1 MPGSILRI
9 SALLLVML
17 LGACGGDSRTT
28 DSDDGV
34 VVDPQPVVRNLEGR
48 AVKGV
53 VRHGIVEAHQYSGG
67 LWQLLSLGFTD
78 ADGFFDIDLTGVTNP
93 VRITVLADTNTRILC
108 DALAGCGD
116 VAFGSETLPPEN
128 FRLVTILPSDIAGE
142 GIAVTPLTYLA
153 ARWIELMPGL
163 PVTDSLIE
171 LANSRVA
178 SIFGLEAD
186 FIGRLPLDLTDE
198 SELGD
203 SPAMLHS
210 LLGASFSGIAYGFE
224 IDLQFLLDAYASDL
238 AGQAGQLLLATDY
251 QTLRPGLDLIR
262 QTATGLVKALANQ
275 ASRDA
280 LLASVDD
287 LIARWGDSPL
297 TAAGGAFD
305 YDQQAFDDAMVLLDD
320 LDYYLRQAGIDDSA
334 SFLATQ
340 MDQLNWLYN
349 DDTSRVDTVGLVRV
363 MTESIAFAVFGT
375 LSEAMI
381 AGLTPEEQA
390 ALGNCID
397 MSSLPEMAGL
407 ALTEGYAVYCRNE
420 RILTVA
426 GERHG
431 QQVEVV
437 MELPALAL
445 DAPMQFDLRGLEIGS
460 AASVSNTTAFGEL
473 QGGLT
478 VSISGFSLNQ
488 PVSVADIAVNVQLQ
502 GSGSIVRV
510 SDSEGHPV
518 AAGDGFSGFLRA
530 GGDLNLGAVVN
541 GGTLLSLSVQD
552 GELISPFGD
561 ALWALDSAFCQGRP
575 PLLVEVGELSS
586 LSACFAFDAFGLP
599 EMQVT
604 AGGELTG
611 LYELIEQLLS
621 GSEGGSGDLASL
633 IGGLDPSVL
642 SLLGNA
648 TLKVLDDQRGERSY
662 TFALNNNRVDASLI
676 GADGGLSFYVT
687 SLNGGYIVSGSTLV
701 ATVNAEW
708 RSLGATLLLANGE
721 RRSYLLGPVSDVA
734 DDDLMAL
741 MSGVLDALVDTF
753 TGVNL

>member
-1 MPGSILRI
+1 MPGSISRI
-9 SALLLVML
+9 SALLLMML
-17 LGACGGDSRTT
+17 LGACGGDSRVA
-28 DSDDGV
+28 DNDV
-34 VVDPQPVVRNLEGR
+34 VVDPEPVVRNLEGR

-53 VRHGIVEAHQYSGG
+53 IRHGVVEAHEYSGG
-67 LWQLLSLGFTD
+67 NWQLLSVGFTD

-93 VRITVLADTNTRILC
+93 VRITVVADANTVILC
-108 DALAGCGD
+108 DALPGCGE
-116 VAFGSETLPPEN
+116 VAFGGETLPPEN
-128 FRLVTILPSDIAGE
+128 FRLVTILPSDYAGE

-153 ARWIELMPGL
+153 AHWIESMPAGL
-163 PVTDSLIE
+163 PVTDALINM
-171 LANSRVA
+171 ANARVA
-178 SIFGLEAD
+178 DLFGLGPD
-186 FIGRLPLDLTDE
+186 FIGDLPLDLTDE
-198 SELGD
+198 AELDGAG
-203 SPAMLHS
+203 AMLHS
-210 LLGASFSGIAYGFE
+210 VLAASFSGVAYANGA
-224 IDLQFLLDAYASDL
+224 DLQMLLDLYADEFADL
-238 AGQAGQLLLATDY
+238 AGQLVVATDFNSM
-251 QTLRPGLDLIR
+251 RPGLDLI
-262 QTATGLVKALANQ
+262 QQVANGLLQALVDES
-275 ASRDA
+275 SREA

-287 LIARWGDSPL
+287 LIARWGENPL
-297 TAAGGAFD
+297 TTAGGAFA

-320 LDYYLRQAGIDDSA
+320 LDYYLHQAGIDESA

-349 DDTSRVDTVGLVRV
+349 DDISRADTVGLVRV

-397 MSSLPEMAGL
+397 MSSLPEMAAL
-407 ALTEGYAVYCRNE
+407 ALPEGYATYCRNE
-420 RILTVA
+420 QILTVT

-445 DAPMQFDLRGLEIGS
+445 DAPMQFALRGLEIGS
-460 AASVSNTTAFGEL
+460 AASVSNATAVGEL
-473 QGGLT
+473 EGELT
-478 VSISGFSLNQ
+478 VSITGFSLDQ
-488 PVSVADIAVNVQLQ
+488 PVSITDIAVTVQIQ
-502 GSGSIVRV
+502 GSGSIFRV
-510 SDSEGHPV
+510 SSQEGHPV
-518 AAGDGFSGFLRA
+518 AAGDGFSGFLQA
-530 GGDLNLGAVVN
+530 GGELNLGAVVN

-552 GELISPFGD
+552 GELTSPFGD

-575 PLLVEVGELSS
+575 PLLVEIGELSS

-604 AGGELTG
+604 AGGELSG

-621 GSEGGSGDLASL
+621 GAEGGSGDLASL

-662 TFALNNNRVDASLI
+662 AFALNNNRVDASLV
-676 GADGGLSFYVT
+676 GTESGLSFYVT
-687 SLNGGYIVSGSTLV
+687 SLNGGYIISGSTLV

-708 RSLGATLLLANGE
+708 QSLGATLLLANGE
-721 RRSYLLGPVSDVA
+721 RRSYLLGPISDVA

-741 MSGVLDALVDTF
+741 LPGVLDALLDTF